1 MAQPLTEDVTVVQ
14 STEPPLEYIRA
25 RMQERPMCVQHPLAD
40 LCAVV
45 DDMRLAGDTLWEARR
60 GALVVAVAF
69 CRVEADGLLL
79 RECVYDDEAAR
90 DALIA
95 GIAAHYGRTEVDVIR
110 LAATEGDYFGMARI
124 IDVQGMLA
132 AYAALHPEADCVICV
147 TDPLLIENDGCYR
160 LAGGQ
165 CERQQTSVP
174 EAQQHTIATL
184 TDLLVAQENLLMTL
198 MMND

>member
-1 MAQPLTEDVTVVQ
+1 
-14 STEPPLEYIRA
+14 
-25 RMQERPMCVQHPLAD
+25 
-40 LCAVV
+40 
-45 DDMRLAGDTLWEARR
+45 
-60 GALVVAVAF
+60 VAVAF

-95 GIAAHYGRTEVDVIR
+95 GIAAHYGRTEEDVIR
-110 LAATEGDYFGMARI
+110 LAATEGDYFGMARV
-124 IDVQGMLA
+124 IDAQGMLA
-132 AYAALHPEADCVICV
+132 DYAALHPEADCVISV
-147 TDPLLIENDGCYR
+147 ADSLLTENDGCYR

-165 CERQQTSVP
+165 CERLQTSVP

-184 TDLLVAQENLLMTL
+184 TDLLVPQENLLMTL

>member
-1 MAQPLTEDVTVVQ
+1 
-14 STEPPLEYIRA
+14 
-25 RMQERPMCVQHPLAD
+25 
-40 LCAVV
+40 
-45 DDMRLAGDTLWEARR
+45 
-60 GALVVAVAF
+60 VAVAF

-160 LAGGQ
+160 LAEGQ
-165 CERQQTSVP
+165 CERLQTSVP

-184 TDLLVAQENLLMTL
+184 TDLLVAQEDLLMTL